1 MPKPVYLS
9 SFQLD
14 YLRVQLQH
22 VSGISISDARGCKSL
37 VEYLEKTHKVFISES
52 TLKRLFGLITSNKS
66 ASLYTLNLIA
76 EVFGYKN
83 WKKQLKN
90 GI

>member
-22 VSGISISDARGCKSL
+22 VSGIAILDARGCKSL
-37 VEYLEKTHKVFISES
+37 VAYLEKTHKVFININNINE
-52 TLKRLFGLITSNKS
+52 
-66 ASLYTLNLIA
+66 
-76 EVFGYKN
+76 
-83 WKKQLKN
+83 
-90 GI
+90 